1 MWELRISCALPLHQR
16 GKCVSEGTC
25 TLNRKPGCGNKGSEL
40 RASLR
45 AHRLEV
51 RLIISER
58 SIPSNPSYRRCEATT
73 ESSKVARHPVSPKPS
88 DPSPRPQTRN
98 PNGSSVLSLISTPL
112 SKIHQQSVLLLA
124 QRLHPHKALIRT
136 HRISL
141 LLPEATF
148 SLRPLQIPF

>member
-1 MWELRISCALPLHQR
+1 MAFLGMWMWELRISCALPLHQR

-98 PNGSSVLSLISTPL
+98 PNGSKCALFDIYPPLKNTSTICIATSP
-112 SKIHQQSVLLLA
+112 
-124 QRLHPHKALIRT
+124 KAPP
-136 HRISL
+136 S
-141 LLPEATF
+141 
-148 SLRPLQIPF
+148 